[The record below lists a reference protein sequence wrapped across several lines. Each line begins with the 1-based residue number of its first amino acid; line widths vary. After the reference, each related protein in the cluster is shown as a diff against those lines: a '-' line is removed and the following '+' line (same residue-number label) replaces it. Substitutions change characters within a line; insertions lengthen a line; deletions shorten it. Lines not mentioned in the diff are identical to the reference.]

1 MVTTCMHTLS
11 TGVELECRTSG
22 EPGQP
27 LLLFLHG
34 FPEGAFIWDGLLEQ
48 FGSRYRCVAP
58 NLRGYG
64 RSSQPTAISDY
75 RAKYLVED
83 LATLIA
89 LESPAKRA
97 ACVIAH
103 DWGGAVAWGL
113 ANRYPQQ
120 LERLLILN
128 SPHPGS
134 FLRELQSNPVQQ
146 SASQYMHFLRRPD
159 APELLAENGWQR
171 MLGFFQ
177 NPDGS
182 MPAWLTPERQ
192 QQYREHWDLGVH
204 GACMFYAA
212 SPLVPP
218 RPGGSADELQ
228 DIRELSLPD
237 EMLHIP
243 VPVRIL
249 WGDSDLALQPALLH
263 GLEQWVPQLEIE
275 HLQGCSHWVVHER
288 PEAVQR
294 ALAKF
299 LLAPVRS

>member
-83 LATLIA
+83 LAALIA
-89 LESPAKRA
+89 LESRDQRA

-243 VPVRIL
+243 VPARIL

-263 GLEQWVPQLEIE
+263 GLEQWVPRLEIE

-294 ALAKF
+294 ALAEF
-299 LLAPVRS
+299 LLVPGRS

>member
-1 MVTTCMHTLS
+1 MGTTCMHTLP

-22 EPGQP
+22 APGQP

-34 FPEGAFIWDGLLEQ
+34 FPEGAFIWDALLKE
-48 FGSRYRCVAP
+48 FGSSYRCVAP

-64 RSSQPTAISDY
+64 KSSQPTAISDY
-75 RAKYLVED
+75 RAKYLMED
-83 LATLIA
+83 LAALIA
-89 LESPAKRA
+89 IEGAGHA

-113 ANRYPQQ
+113 ANRYPAQVQ
-120 LERLLILN
+120 RLLILN
-128 SPHPGS
+128 SPHPGA
-134 FLRELQSNPVQQ
+134 FLRELQQNPAQQ
-146 SASQYMHFLRRPD
+146 DASQYMHFLRRPD
-159 APELLAENGWQR
+159 APELLAENDWSR

-177 NPDGS
+177 HPDGS
-182 MPAWLTPERQ
+182 LPDWLTPERQ
-192 QQYREHWDLGVH
+192 QQYREHWSLGVH
-204 GACMFYAA
+204 GACKFYAA

-218 RPGGSADELQ
+218 RPGASEDELQ
-228 DIRELSLPD
+228 DIRGLSLPD

-249 WGDSDLALQPALLH
+249 WGDSDRALQPALLN
-263 GLEQWVPQLEIE
+263 GLAQWVPQLEVE

-294 ALAKF
+294 ALKDF
-299 LLAPVRS
+299 LAQNYS

>member
-1 MVTTCMHTLS
+1 MVATCMHTLS

-22 EPGQP
+22 KPGQP

-48 FGSRYRCVAP
+48 FGSHYRCVAP
-58 NLRGYG
+58 NLRGYS

-83 LATLIA
+83 LAALIA
-89 LESPAKRA
+89 LESRDQRA

-192 QQYREHWDLGVH
+192 QQYREHWELGVH

-288 PEAVQR
+288 PAAVQR
-294 ALAKF
+294 ALAEF
-299 LLAPVRS
+299 LLVPGRS